1 MTSKPKEAYKED
13 SKLAMEPLMI
23 FFSRFYRY
31 SIISTGGTATSLES
45 AGVDVTKVEE
55 ITKFPEM
62 VRQPAK
68 FS

>member
-1 MTSKPKEAYKED
+1 VSNGASYV
-13 SKLAMEPLMI
+13 
-23 FFSRFYRY
+23 FFFFRFYRY

-45 AGVDVTKVEE
+45 AGVNVTKVEE

-68 FS
+68 CS